1 MRNPSFPKPA
11 PEEPVSAGEAE
22 AILAELASVFLD
34 GNALSQVSAPGST
47 YEIEAEKDAASALPE
62 RESMYRVLVEQI
74 PAVVFIAYLDGGIG
88 EAYVSPQIE
97 TSLGFSQE
105 EWLSDPIRWYQQI
118 HPDDKERWSVDAA
131 RMLVTGNPV
140 RSAYRVMAR
149 DGKVVWFQCEV
160 RMIRRQ
166 DGRPWF
172 IHGIGIDISEL
183 KRTEQA
189 LEERT
194 SELRNLSS
202 HLLRLQDQERR
213 RIARE
218 LHDSLGQYLVA
229 LKLNLHALKGRQP
242 EADLAWVESETILEK
257 CINETRTI
265 SHLLHPPLLDE
276 VGFLSAA
283 AWYIEGFAKRSGIT
297 VTTDLPSSL
306 PRLPEEIEVTLFRTL
321 QESLTNIHRHSESS
335 SAEISLALCNRE
347 VSLQVRD
354 SGRGISPVILQRFQK
369 SGTGAGVGLSGI
381 HERVTDVGGVME
393 IRSDSQGTL
402 VIVKIPIS
410 PTAPAQH

>member
-1 MRNPSFPKPA
+1 MRNRSSPKPA
-11 PEEPVSAGEAE
+11 PDEPVSAGEAE

-34 GNALSQVSAPGST
+34 DNAVSQVSAPGST
-47 YEIEAEKDAASALPE
+47 NDIEAEKDAATGLPE
-62 RESMYRVLVEQI
+62 GESMYRVLVEQI
-74 PAVVFIAYLDGGIG
+74 PAVVFIAYLEGGIG

-105 EWLSDPIRWYQQI
+105 EWLADPIRWYQQI

-131 RMLVTGNPV
+131 KMLVTGNPV
-140 RSAYRVMAR
+140 RSAYRVMSR

-160 RMIRRQ
+160 RMIRRKN
-166 DGRPWF
+166 GRPWF

-213 RIARE
+213 KIARE

-229 LKLNLHALKGRQP
+229 LKLNLHALKGRHGTS
-242 EADLAWVESETILEK
+242 ADPAWAESETILEK

-283 AWYIEGFAKRSGIT
+283 SWYIEGFAKRSGIT
-297 VTTDLPSSL
+297 VTTDLPSRL

-321 QESLTNIHRHSESS
+321 QESLTNIHRHSGSS
-335 SAEISLALCNRE
+335 SAEISLALRNRE

-354 SGRGISPVILQRFQK
+354 RGRGISPVILQRFQK

-381 HERVTDVGGVME
+381 HERVTDVGGAME

-410 PTAPAQH
+410 PTAPH